1 MAFCGKASLGV
12 RQELVRQNSN
22 FEVATVTVVTASG
35 VLDPTD

>member
-1 MAFCGKASLGV
+1 MAFCCKASLGV

-22 FEVATVTVVTASG
+22 SEVATYVTASA